1 MYAVSECTKELCN
14 SSVMT
19 HFTVSELGAKGYL
32 LYWNKQHWAYIIPIR
47 GEPKSI
53 GYEIQS
59 AANCF
64 SISLV
69 PVEVLWV
76 RFELIPLYR
85 TTQETILEPA
95 KRECS
100 PFHLISP
107 NNIKILWT
115 THSCLGIQS
124 ELRSVRCRSR
134 RRDCQVDFI
143 AYNNTIQP
151 TPRGK
156 ELPSINSF
164 SPLGNNSSQR
174 TKWKFHPNTTNP

>member
-1 MYAVSECTKELCN
+1 MN
-14 SSVMT
+14 SYLSYT
-19 HFTVSELGAKGYL
+19 YHFKDNALMKIPIPIWTLF
-32 LYWNKQHWAYIIPIR
+32 KQHWAYIIPIR

-53 GYEIQS
+53 SYEIQS
-59 AANCF
+59 AVNCF

-76 RFELIPLYR
+76 RFELMPWYR

-115 THSCLGIQS
+115 THFCLGTQS
-124 ELRSVRCRSR
+124 ELRSVRYRSR
-134 RRDCQVDFI
+134 RRDV
-143 AYNNTIQP
+143 
-151 TPRGK
+151 
-156 ELPSINSF
+156 
-164 SPLGNNSSQR
+164 SSR
-174 TKWKFHPNTTNP
+174 FYSL